1 MMKFLCRLGL
11 TVLYVA
17 IFYLVIVDLIGCP
30 LALAAFIVA
39 CLALANK

>member
-11 TVLYVA
+11 TVLYVV
-17 IFYLVIVDLIGCP
+17 ILHLVIVDLFGCS

-39 CLALANK
+39 CIALASK